1 MKYKNKPYLI
11 LACFAYLLIFALS
24 CEDSLNVKQIQK
36 AYITLQGQ
44 DMVAVIDINAGSLLD
59 HVDVNLTN
67 LNDAPH
73 YIVIDATN
81 GYWYCT
87 LISSGLVLKYNLVT
101 DELVDS
107 VSVGSSPALME
118 LDIQNQFLY
127 VSRFMPMMGLGT
139 DSKEIHKID
148 AQTMTVIV
156 TVDVGADSP
165 HGIALSSDG
174 LILWVASNEASH
186 FFKIE
191 TDKFGDNS
199 YQPQNFP

>member
-1 MKYKNKPYLI
+1 VTYKNRSYLI

-24 CEDSLNVKQIQK
+24 CEDNLNVKQVQK

-59 HVDVNLTN
+59 HVDVNLTS

-73 YIVIDATN
+73 YVVIDNSN

-87 LISSGLVLKYNLVT
+87 LISSGLVLKFSLVT

-148 AQTMTVIV
+148 ATTMSVIG

-174 LILWVASNEASH
+174 LSLWVASNEASH
-186 FFKIE
+186 FFK
-191 TDKFGDNS
+191 
-199 YQPQNFP
+199 